1 MSNKSKTNITEAVK
15 AGLKNFKEQKTVD
28 TQSFEDPALGQDAE
42 GKAQKIAEPVA
53 TGNEANVATLAP
65 HGEASS
71 EEKKEKKEDMK
82 EEISTSDYLAQL
94 FDEDELSE
102 DFMNKLT
109 TIFDTALNDRISF
122 VEASMQE
129 SFNTS
134 LNEQIETMSE
144 DLSEKLDEFLSYVVE
159 EWTKENT
166 IAIERGIK
174 ADIAE
179 SFITGLKGLFESHY
193 IDLPEERVDVV
204 EELLNVKEDL
214 ETKLNEEIEK
224 NFEFTREIVEN
235 KAQII
240 FDNLCTDLT
249 DVEAER
255 FSQLVENTVFES
267 EEDYAQKL
275 AIIKGSFLG
284 STEEEVIA
292 ESTEITD
299 LNETTHN
306 AGVDPMLEAYT
317 KAIAFQNRN
326 R

>member
-1 MSNKSKTNITEAVK
+1 MSNKSKNEITEAVK

-28 TQSFEDPALGQDAE
+28 TQSFEDPALGQDAD

-65 HGEASS
+65 HGEASGK
-71 EEKKEKKEDMK
+71 EKKEKKEEMK
-82 EEISTSDYLAQL
+82 EETSTSDYLAQL

-129 SFNTS
+129 SFNNS

-144 DLSEKLDEFLSYVVE
+144 DLSEKLDEFLTYVVE

-166 IAIERGIK
+166 LAVERGIK

-179 SFITGLKGLFESHY
+179 SFINGLKTLFEPHY

-204 EELLNVKEDL
+204 DELLTAKEELES
-214 ETKLNEEIEK
+214 KLNEEIEK
-224 NFEFTREIVEN
+224 NFEFNKEIIEN
-235 KAQII
+235 KAQLI

-249 DVEAER
+249 DIEAER
-255 FSQLVENTVFES
+255 FSQLVENTVYET
-267 EEDYAQKL
+267 EEDYSQKL

-284 STEEEVIA
+284 STPEEVIA
-292 ESTEITD
+292 ESTESTD
-299 LNETTHN
+299 LTETTHN
-306 AGVDPMLEAYT
+306 SGTDPMLDAYS